1 MKRARARRLP
11 TSTRPWP
18 IVILAIDPGATSG
31 WCVLVPDGQNRSPR
45 VDAGIAKTTSER
57 ELVVYEARRMAS
69 DRERPL
75 VIVAETWK
83 IPAAVEGEQRKRR
96 AFGAQTS
103 AGLGASWGRWL
114 AEFERAEI
122 RPSSVI
128 RVDTGTWR
136 SRVIGGSR
144 FRSTDDWKRAA
155 QFRARALFGDQLV
168 LGASRGLEPDAA
180 EAACIALWAER
191 AGEVGL
197 ALPAT
202 TLRAA
207 LARPEDAELLAL
219 LEQRRGLAPTT
230 TRPEGR

>member
-1 MKRARARRLP
+1 MKRPRARRLP
-11 TSTRPWP
+11 TATRPWP

-31 WCVLVPDGQNRSPR
+31 WCVLAPEP
-45 VDAGIAKTTSER
+45 AGARARAGVAKTASQREAVITLARVTANER
-57 ELVVYEARRMAS
+57 ALELVV
-69 DRERPL
+69 
-75 VIVAETWK
+75 VAETWR
-83 IPAAVEGEQRKRR
+83 IPPPAADEGAKKRR
-96 AFGAQTS
+96 AFGAQTA
-103 AGLGASWGRWL
+103 AGLGASWGLWL
-114 AEFERAEI
+114 AELERADI
-122 RPSSVI
+122 RSSAVQ

-136 SRVIGGSR
+136 ARVIGGRR
-144 FRSTDDWKRAA
+144 FRSSADWKRAA
-155 QFRARALFGDQLV
+155 QFRSRALFGPGHELSD
-168 LGASRGLEPDAA
+168 DAA
-180 EAACIALWAER
+180 EATCIALWAER

>member
-11 TSTRPWP
+11 TATRPWP

-31 WCVLVPDGQNRSPR
+31 WCVLVPEAQNRTAPR
-45 VDAGIAKTTSER
+45 VEAGIATTATHRDAVVRLGLAFANER
-57 ELVVYEARRMAS
+57 
-69 DRERPL
+69 DRDL
-75 VIVAETWK
+75 IVVAETWK
-83 IPAAVEGEQRKRR
+83 IPKPQPGEKRR
-96 AFGAQTS
+96 AFGAQTA

-114 AEFERAEI
+114 ADLERAGI
-122 RPSSVI
+122 RPRSVM

-136 SRVIGGSR
+136 ARVIGGSR
-144 FRSTDDWKRAA
+144 ARSTADWKRAA
-155 QFRARALFGDQLV
+155 QFRARALFATSHD
-168 LGASRGLEPDAA
+168 LEDDAA